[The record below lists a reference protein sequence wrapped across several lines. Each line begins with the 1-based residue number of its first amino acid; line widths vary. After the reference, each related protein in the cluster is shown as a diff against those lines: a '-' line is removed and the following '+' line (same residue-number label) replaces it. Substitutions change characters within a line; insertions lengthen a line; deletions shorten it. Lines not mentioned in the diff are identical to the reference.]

1 MKGLIV
7 NVDSEMV
14 KCVLRG
20 SRVTHKEQ
28 AERKRKKDTVSPM
41 KVTKAVNKF
50 TVLVK
55 GRAKSV

>member
-20 SRVTHKEQ
+20 SRVTQKNKRNRHRDT
-28 AERKRKKDTVSPM
+28 AEAV

-50 TVLVK
+50 ILLVK
-55 GRAKSV
+55 GQAKSV